1 MPRTWDVYPLRIAL
15 LEVLTKKQGV
25 STDVE
30 LYDLLKKSYD
40 DLNYKGINRVL
51 MKLEVEGMIHVSSL
65 TKTKRR
71 VELKASS
78 KDQEKP

>member
-1 MPRTWDVYPLRIAL
+1 MWDVYPLRIAL
-15 LEVLTKKQGV
+15 MEALTKKQGV

-30 LYDLLKKSYD
+30 LYDVLKKTYD
-40 DLNYKGINRVL
+40 DLSYRALNRAL

-71 VELKASS
+71 VELKVYPKAP
-78 KDQEKP
+78 EKT

>member
-1 MPRTWDVYPLRIAL
+1 MPRMWDVYPLRIAL
-15 LEVLTKKQGV
+15 VEALTKKQGV

-40 DLNYKGINRVL
+40 DLNYRSLNRVL

-71 VELKASS
+71 VELKAAS
-78 KDQEKP
+78 KDQERT